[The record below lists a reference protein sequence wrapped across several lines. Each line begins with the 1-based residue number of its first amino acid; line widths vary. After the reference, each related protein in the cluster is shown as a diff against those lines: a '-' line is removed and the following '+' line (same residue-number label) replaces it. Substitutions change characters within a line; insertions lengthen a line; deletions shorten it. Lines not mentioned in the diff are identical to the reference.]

1 MRTMTIW
8 TSEGPEPPA
17 PPAAQPRPYMASSL
31 PAYVGSVP
39 TAWGPEEAEFSQVK
53 MDGWVTV
60 CTGQHPFL

>member
-1 MRTMTIW
+1 MRMTTTW

-17 PPAAQPRPYMASSL
+17 SPSCPAPSYMASSL

-39 TAWGPEEAEFSQVK
+39 TAWGPEVAKFSQVK

-60 CTGQHPFL
+60 CTGRHPFL